1 MSTSTKRKRERAA
14 AAAAAVQPQD
24 EPAGEST
31 MSSGGTPKFGLMLGA
46 NDKATRDKAVQAL
59 TRYLK
64 RAPEISELELA
75 KIWKALFYCMWHSDK
90 PATQA
95 DLAERLAGLVHAVVP
110 GRRLLFVRA
119 FWETMMREWFG
130 IDRLRLNKYYM
141 LLRRVLE
148 HTLQELR
155 ARGWE
160 AEDLAWHAELLRTGP
175 LSKRAPLG
183 LRYFLV
189 DGVLAALRGELGGCE
204 AGDGGPLLPLLE
216 PFFAVLGAASD
227 DKEVC
232 LASRLPRLRAFPRR
246 RPHAPS
252 TLLGSGAACR
262 ITSLSRC
269 SAATTTRARRCP

>member
-1 MSTSTKRKRERAA
+1 MCDARERPAA
-14 AAAAAVQPQD
+14 DAALAV
-24 EPAGEST
+24 PA
-31 MSSGGTPKFGLMLGA
+31 L
-46 NDKATRDKAVQAL
+46 V
-59 TRYLK
+59 
-64 RAPEISELELA
+64 
-75 KIWKALFYCMWHSDK
+75 
-90 PATQA
+90 
-95 DLAERLAGLVHAVVP
+95 ERLFAADDGAVRSACAASQP
-110 GRRLLFVRA
+110 LPPS
-119 FWETMMREWFG
+119 
-130 IDRLRLNKYYM
+130 

-189 DGVLAALRGELGGCE
+189 DGVLAALRGELGGGE

-232 LASRLPRLRAFPRR
+232 LASRLPRLRAVPRR

-269 SAATTTRARRCP
+269 SAATTTRARGTT